1 MASRTQTTA
10 SEYKLSCKRTGE
22 TIEATT
28 IRIADDAVKVARNF
42 YFDDINI
49 YESFFI
55 MLLNKANK
63 VIGWAKISQGGV
75 CNTVV
80 DKKII
85 CKYAIDTLASSVILI
100 HNHPSGNH
108 LPSGADTAITE
119 QITKALGVLDIKIL
133 DHIILTE
140 KGYYSFSEEGMLS

>member
-1 MASRTQTTA
+1 MASK
-10 SEYKLSCKRTGE
+10 YKLSCKRTGE
-22 TIEATT
+22 VVSAST
-28 IRIADDAVKVARNF
+28 IRTSADAVEVARNF

-55 MLLNKANK
+55 MLLNRANK

-75 CNTVV
+75 CNTIV

-85 CKYAIDTLASSVILI
+85 CKYAIDTLANGVILV
-100 HNHPSGNH
+100 HNHPSGS
-108 LPSGADTAITE
+108 LIPSREDM
-119 QITKALGVLDIKIL
+119 QITADVQQALNTLDVKVL

-140 KGYYSFSEEGMLS
+140 ESFYSFSDNVTLG

>member
-1 MASRTQTTA
+1 MATKKQTMA

-22 TIEATT
+22 VVESST
-28 IRIADDAVKVARNF
+28 IRTSADAVEVARNF

-55 MLLNKANK
+55 ILLNRANK
-63 VIGWAKISQGGV
+63 VIGWAKISQGGI
-75 CNTVV
+75 CNTIV

-85 CKYAIDTLASSVILI
+85 CKYAIDTLANGVILV
-100 HNHPSGNH
+100 HNHPSGS
-108 LPSGADTAITE
+108 LIPSREDM
-119 QITKALGVLDIKIL
+119 QITADVKQALKTLDVKVL

-140 KGYYSFSEEGMLS
+140 KSFYSFSDEGTLS

>member
-1 MASRTQTTA
+1 MATKKQTMA

-22 TIEATT
+22 VVEAST
-28 IRIADDAVKVARNF
+28 IRTSADAVEVARNF

-55 MLLNKANK
+55 ILLNRANK
-63 VIGWAKISQGGV
+63 FIGWAKISQGGV
-75 CNTVV
+75 CNTIV

-85 CKYAIDTLASSVILI
+85 CKYAIDTLANGVILV
-100 HNHPSGNH
+100 HNHPSGS
-108 LPSGADTAITE
+108 LIPSREDM
-119 QITKALGVLDIKIL
+119 QITADVQQALITLDVKVL

-140 KGYYSFSEEGMLS
+140 ESFYSFSDEGTLS

>member
-1 MASRTQTTA
+1 
-10 SEYKLSCKRTGE
+10 
-22 TIEATT
+22 
-28 IRIADDAVKVARNF
+28 RNF

-55 MLLNKANK
+55 ILLNRANK

-75 CNTVV
+75 CNTIV

-85 CKYAIDTLASSVILI
+85 CKYAIDTLANGVILV
-100 HNHPSGNH
+100 HNHPSGS
-108 LPSGADTAITE
+108 LIPSREDM
-119 QITKALGVLDIKIL
+119 QITADVQQALKTLDVKVL

-140 KGYYSFSEEGMLS
+140 KSFYSFSDEGTLS

>member
-1 MASRTQTTA
+1 MATKKQTMASK
-10 SEYKLSCKRTGE
+10 YKLSCKRTGE
-22 TIEATT
+22 VVAAST
-28 IRIADDAVKVARNF
+28 IRTSADAVEVARNF

-55 MLLNKANK
+55 MLLNRANK

-75 CNTVV
+75 CNTIV

-85 CKYAIDTLASSVILI
+85 CKYAIDTLANGVILV
-100 HNHPSGNH
+100 HNHPSGS
-108 LPSGADTAITE
+108 LIPSREDM
-119 QITKALGVLDIKIL
+119 QITADVQQALKTLDVKVL

-140 KGYYSFSEEGMLS
+140 KSFYSFSDNVTLS

>member
-1 MASRTQTTA
+1 MATKKQTMA

-22 TIEATT
+22 VIEAST
-28 IRIADDAVKVARNF
+28 IKTSADAVEVARNF

-55 MLLNKANK
+55 MLLNRANK

-75 CNTVV
+75 CNTIV

-85 CKYAIDTLASSVILI
+85 CKYAIDTLANGVILV
-100 HNHPSGNH
+100 HNH
-108 LPSGADTAITE
+108 LLKTE
-119 QITKALGVLDIKIL
+119 HCHPISAVSTSQNLDNI
-133 DHIILTE
+133 
-140 KGYYSFSEEGMLS
+140 GQNMA